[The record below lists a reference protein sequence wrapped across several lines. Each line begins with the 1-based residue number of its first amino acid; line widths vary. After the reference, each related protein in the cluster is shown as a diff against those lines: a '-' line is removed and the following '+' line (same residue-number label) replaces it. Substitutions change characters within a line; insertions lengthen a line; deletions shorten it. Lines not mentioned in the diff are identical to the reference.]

1 MIIRKKEISITLPHD
16 KLETM
21 LNLSLRDRETITG
34 ATIPLERF
42 LWFDIETT
50 GLSARHCPLY
60 LIGCVRR
67 EQGRFVRYQFMT
79 KSVDDEPAV
88 LSAFLDLC
96 READCLVQFNGDTFD
111 VPYVRERCRIYGLPD
126 LHTGLI
132 HLDMLKRI
140 RPWRH
145 LLGLSGCR
153 QKDLEHYL
161 GLYREDK
168 YNGGELIQMYFSYE
182 QLHSDDLYDLLILH
196 NGDDMDGMMELCRL
210 LAVPLF
216 FEGDFSLAGRELTRY
231 QNDLPGEL
239 IITCRTDYALE
250 LPRLI
255 TVLFSGYLLR
265 AEGNQLTLRLP
276 LYRGT
281 LKYFYPNYRDY
292 FYLPDEDCA
301 IHKSVGEYVDKAH
314 RTKATA
320 ATCYTKKTGLFLSQP
335 EPIYT
340 PALYE
345 TYKGKLSFF
354 SFEENVFAK
363 PEPFNAYLHSIIAL
377 AKSGKG

>member
-79 KSVDDEPAV
+79 ESVDDEPAV

-239 IITCRTDYALE
+239 IITCRTDYVLE

-255 TVLFSGYLLR
+255 TILFSGYLLR

-320 ATCYTKKTGLFLSQP
+320 ATGAAT
-335 EPIYT
+335 
-340 PALYE
+340 
-345 TYKGKLSFF
+345 
-354 SFEENVFAK
+354 
-363 PEPFNAYLHSIIAL
+363 
-377 AKSGKG
+377 